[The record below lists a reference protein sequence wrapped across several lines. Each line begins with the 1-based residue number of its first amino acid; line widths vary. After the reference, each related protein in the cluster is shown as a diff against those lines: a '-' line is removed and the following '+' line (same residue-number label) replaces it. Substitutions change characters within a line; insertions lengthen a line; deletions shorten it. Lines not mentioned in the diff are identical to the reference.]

1 MTPTERHKAV
11 KYLNDKRSSLI
22 KRGAD
27 PANINQYFGNNGA
40 FIKFSSLSDSQ
51 LSRITNRVKNEP
63 RVTVVEGSIYP
74 VNYVKNREYLVSQE
88 GYQPM
93 VRDYQR
99 ARESLLSNMT
109 KKEYIKYRQEINKQ
123 TKNKWKEEILNAY
136 GRINE
141 KQERFNKN
149 RNNKRVKEILRFIDK
164 LNAKDF
170 SNFLDAVD
178 IRLGFSNVKYAIIQQ
193 GLIRDVDDDIET
205 FDMLSHE
212 LDVLYSLYRDFI
224 T

>member
-1 MTPTERHKAV
+1 
-11 KYLNDKRSSLI
+11 
-22 KRGAD
+22 
-27 PANINQYFGNNGA
+27 
-40 FIKFSSLSDSQ
+40 
-51 LSRITNRVKNEP
+51 
-63 RVTVVEGSIYP
+63 
-74 VNYVKNREYLVSQE
+74 
-88 GYQPM
+88 M